1 MTPSEQNGTTRPSA
15 SASSPRPAGKAASA
29 GKASGGKKPAQPK
42 KRPARGKGASPARDK
57 GAGTTK
63 EAPEAVTAPPAAAR
77 NATEPPEE
85 ALSRGTE
92 ALAPDGKAT
101 EPPETA
107 VPATKEAGPVG
118 EETPPVRE
126 EAPPAGEQAPP
137 GKKTPPVA
145 TQKPAAR
152 EQAPANGTQKTPARA
167 EAPEAGT
174 PAPAPREEAA
184 PSAGPT
190 RPGSGWRDLLRP
202 RASAR
207 HLLVAVLCAALG
219 FGVVTQIRQTHD
231 DALSGM
237 RQDDLVRLLD
247 ELTRR
252 NHELDQ
258 EQEQLRSDLAEL
270 RSSTSSREA
279 AAKAAAE
286 QARVQGVLAGTLP
299 VQGPGVRVTI
309 QDPAGEVRAQTLVKI
324 LEELRNAGAE
334 AVELSGQRLT
344 ASSWILDAS
353 GEGVV
358 VDGTTVRPPY
368 EWTAIGDPHTIS
380 VALDIPG
387 GALASVRN
395 AGGRAQMTE
404 SDDLQITAVRELEAP
419 KHATPAPSKDNG

>member
-1 MTPSEQNGTTRPSA
+1 MTSSDQNGTARRPPSTKKPRAGKPSA
-15 SASSPRPAGKAASA
+15 P
-29 GKASGGKKPAQPK
+29 GKKPAAPRAASGNASSDRK
-42 KRPARGKGASPARDK
+42 KASAADQKPDQKTAEP
-57 GAGTTK
+57 TTK
-63 EAPEAVTAPPAAAR
+63 PPA
-77 NATEPPEE
+77 T
-85 ALSRGTE
+85 
-92 ALAPDGKAT
+92 
-101 EPPETA
+101 
-107 VPATKEAGPVG
+107 G
-118 EETPPVRE
+118 EELPE
-126 EAPPAGEQAPP
+126 
-137 GKKTPPVA
+137 
-145 TQKPAAR
+145 
-152 EQAPANGTQKTPARA
+152 ARA
-167 EAPEAGT
+167 EAPAAEAPARAADTAAPAAEPAAPAAETAAPAAESPAPAAPTAGT
-174 PAPAPREEAA
+174 PAPAAETAAPVACEDTPPARTEARTAPEVTPAAREETHPGADHAPESSAEAA
-184 PSAGPT
+184 AAAGETATP
-190 RPGSGWRDLLRP
+190 RPGWRDLLRP
-202 RASAR
+202 RAKAT
-207 HLLVAVLCAALG
+207 HVLVAVLCAALG

-299 VQGPGVRVTI
+299 VQGSGVRVMI
-309 QDPAGEVRAQTLVKI
+309 QDPSGEVRAQNLLKI
-324 LEELRNAGAE
+324 LEELRNSGAE

-344 ASSWILDAS
+344 ASSWMLDAS
-353 GEGVV
+353 GAGVV

-395 AGGRAQMTE
+395 AGGKAQLTE
-404 SDDLQITAVRELEAP
+404 SDDLEITAVRELEAP
-419 KHATPAPSKDNG
+419 KHATPVPSKDDE